1 MTFADMIVYSDNSI
15 NHPIRMKRDGGLTY
29 AGVATLLTTAI
40 KHSQEWLENIGYSK
54 ENWRTIPFTE
64 FVDGVA
70 YITLQYG
77 RKNPPNTN

>member
-1 MTFADMIVYSDNSI
+1 MTFADMIVHSDNSI
-15 NHPIRMKRDGGLTY
+15 NHLIRMKRDGGLTY
-29 AGVATLLTTAI
+29 AGVATLLPIAI
-40 KHSQEWLENIGYSK
+40 KHSQEWLENIGHSK

-77 RKNPPNTN
+77 RENPPNTN